1 MKERNI
7 SLDAIKGFAI
17 LLVMIGHVLNLNK
30 INDPYLYRIIET
42 VQMPLFIMISGY
54 LSGFKLPID
63 GFEQWRS
70 TMSKRVVAYLV
81 PFFTWLLLKQW
92 DDLARGFKDTLFQ
105 LDRGL
110 WFLMTLFVL
119 NIILYTAQLLSKNFR
134 KKGELQGFFAFG
146 ILFGMISGVFVLQL
160 LFHNTFLSPELTIR
174 YIPPFIVGYL
184 MSAYKKDIVKIFNKN
199 LQFVAFISSLI
210 VFSFV
215 FMKYEN
221 FLPTVFI
228 LPIQIVEGLIGSY
241 LVFYA
246 FLKSKKNVIKY
257 KLAWLGQYTLEIYTI
272 HFHFANKLSPDKL
285 NFGLYSIQGILFA
298 ISTFVFMS
306 ITTAALIY
314 MAKQVP
320 FTNFLLFGKQP
331 MKSRN

>member
-7 SLDAIKGFAI
+7 SLDAMKGFAI

-30 INDPYLYRIIET
+30 ISDPYLYRVIET
-42 VQMPLFIMISGY
+42 IQMPLFIMLNGYISG
-54 LSGFKLPID
+54 FQLPID
-63 GFEQWRS
+63 RFEQWKS
-70 TMSKRVVAYLV
+70 TMSKRGIAYLV

-119 NIILYTAQLLSKNFR
+119 NVILYTAQLLSKNFR
-134 KKGELQGFFAFG
+134 KKGKVLGFFAFG
-146 ILFGMISGVFVLQL
+146 IIFGMISVIFVLQFI
-160 LFHNTFLSPELTIR
+160 FHNTFLSPELTIR
-174 YIPPFIVGYL
+174 YIPPFLVGYL
-184 MSAYKKDIVKIFNKN
+184 MSTYKEDIVKIFNKK
-199 LQFVAFISSLI
+199 LQFLAFIICLS
-210 VFSFV
+210 VFV
-215 FMKYEN
+215 FVCVKYEYYR
-221 FLPTVFI
+221 PTKFI

-241 LVFYA
+241 LVFYT

-272 HFHFANKLSPDKL
+272 HFHFANKISPDEL
-285 NFGLYSIQGILFA
+285 DFGLYSLQGITFA
-298 ISTFVFMS
+298 IATFVFMS
-306 ITTAALIY
+306 ITTAGLIY

-320 FTNFLLFGKQP
+320 FTNFLLFGKQWR
-331 MKSRN
+331 KSRN